1 MSRYSEEIYILLI
14 SVHGLIRGD
23 ELELGR
29 DADTGGQTKYVVELA
44 RTLGERPEVKRVD
57 LMTRLVLDPQVSEDY
72 TQRVEQLSNKVS
84 IIRIPCGEEGYTPKE
99 ELWDSLDSFSDHAL
113 AYINEN
119 GLRPDVIHSHYADA
133 GYVGIRLSHH
143 LEAPL
148 VYTGHSLG
156 RSKRQRLL
164 ASGIK
169 GAEIEQRYKMSR
181 RIEAEEDTLG
191 AAELIITSTRQEI
204 EKQYGL
210 YDHYQPEQMRVVP
223 PGTDLEQFFP
233 PRGDERESVIYKQL
247 CRFLQE
253 PEKPIILA
261 LSRPDERKNIATL
274 VQAFG
279 ESQTLQQAANLVIIA
294 GNRDDIRDME
304 NGAQDVLTD
313 ILLVIDQ
320 YDLYG
325 KVAYPKQHR
334 PDEVS
339 VLYRLAAL
347 SGGVFINPAL
357 IEPFGLTLIEAA
369 ASGLPIVATED
380 GGPADIVENC
390 NNGYLVD
397 PLDREAMANS
407 LLRVLSD
414 RVHWQKLAANGIKG
428 VRCCYSW
435 QAHAKRYLDVLYPI
449 VERTE
454 TLPRVS
460 LSRRSML
467 YRDRAIVT
475 DLDQNL
481 LGDPGSLE
489 AFIRIIQANR
499 KNTTFAIATG
509 RRLDATLK
517 AFRQYRIPRPDV
529 LISSL
534 GTEIYYAPGLTKN
547 MAWANHIDH
556 HWNPKALRRILKDL
570 LGIKLQPAEEQGP
583 FKISY
588 YIDPAE
594 APTLEEINSLLHQY
608 EQNVNA
614 FLAFGQFLDII
625 PARAS
630 KGFALR
636 WFAEQWDIPLEHIL
650 VAGGSGSDEDM
661 MRGNTLGVVVANRH
675 HEELS
680 GLTDVE
686 QVFFAEKPFAA
697 GIIEAI
703 EHYEFFHLGKGSS

>member
-1 MSRYSEEIYILLI
+1 MSRYTEEIYILLI
-14 SVHGLIRGD
+14 SIHGLIRGD

-44 RTLGERPEVKRVD
+44 RALGERPEVKRVD
-57 LMTRLVLDPQVSEDY
+57 LMTRLVSDPQVSEDY
-72 TQRVEQLSNKVS
+72 AQRAERLSSKVS
-84 IIRIPCGEEGYTPKE
+84 IIRIPCGEEGYIPKE

-119 GLRPDVIHSHYADA
+119 GLRPDVIHGHYADA

-143 LEAPL
+143 LEVPL

-156 RSKRQRLL
+156 RSKRQHLL
-164 ASGIK
+164 ASGLK

-210 YDHYQPEQMRVVP
+210 YDHYRPEQMRVVP

-233 PRGDERESVIYKQL
+233 PRGDERESAIYKQL
-247 CRFLQE
+247 CRFFQE

-261 LSRPDERKNIATL
+261 LSRPDERKNITTL

-279 ESQTLQQAANLVIIA
+279 ESTTLQQIANLVIIA

-304 NGAQDVLTD
+304 NGAQEVLNDVLLT
-313 ILLVIDQ
+313 IDQ

-369 ASGLPIVATED
+369 ACGLPIVATED

-397 PLDREAMANS
+397 SLDKQAMTSS

-414 RVHWQKLAANGIKG
+414 RAHWQKLAASGIEG
-428 VRCCYSW
+428 VRRCYSW
-435 QAHAKRYLDVLYPI
+435 QAHVKRYLDVLSPVI
-449 VERTE
+449 EQTE
-454 TLPRVS
+454 KSPRVA
-460 LSRRSML
+460 LSRRPML

-481 LGDPGSLE
+481 LGDPDSLE
-489 AFIRIIQANR
+489 AFIKVVQANR
-499 KNTTFAIATG
+499 KNTAFAIATG
-509 RRLDATLK
+509 RRLGSALK
-517 AFRQYRIPRPDV
+517 AFRQYRIPQPDV

-534 GTEIYYAPGLTKN
+534 GTEIHYAPNLTKD

-556 HWNPKALRRILKDL
+556 HWNPKALRRILSDL
-570 LGIKLQPAEEQGP
+570 PGIKLQPAEEQAP

-588 YIDPAE
+588 YIDPTK
-594 APTLEEINSLLHQY
+594 APALEEINSLLHQY
-608 EQNVNA
+608 EQSVNT

-636 WFAEQWDIPLEHIL
+636 WFAEQWDIPLEHVL
-650 VAGGSGSDEDM
+650 AAGGSGSDEDM

-686 QVFFAEKPFAA
+686 RVFFAEKPFAA
-697 GIIEAI
+697 GIVEAI
-703 EHYEFFHLGKGSS
+703 EHYGFFHLGKGPS